1 MKNRTRAYYREM
13 RHKAICRKRYID
25 YKILKNKDHL
35 HYEHDGQYSKNKIHC
50 SRSLCKYRKVY
61 RLPTHRDKM
70 ADIIEKQQLVEVI

>member
-25 YKILKNKDHL
+25 CKILENKDHP

-50 SRSLCKYRKVY
+50 SRALCKYRKVY
-61 RLPTHRDKM
+61 HLPTHRDKM
-70 ADIIEKQQLVEVI
+70 ADIIEKQQLTEVI

>member
-25 YKILKNKDHL
+25 YKVRKNKDHL

-50 SRSLCKYRKVY
+50 SQALCKYRKVY

-70 ADIIEKQQLVEVI
+70 ADIIEKQQLAEVI